1 MIWKPH
7 ICTVSAVIP
16 NATITIASRWS
27 TDSLVKDSC
36 NAWDT
41 ALFCSYISAAR
52 TDKYNIVDSQAHL
65 TVTSVLS

>member
-52 TDKYNIVDSQAHL
+52 LTNITLLTHKHISQ
-65 TVTSVLS
+65 